1 MERYREM
8 STLKVIGFTNK
19 KIAKILVVGTIWI
32 TVVGLIIGLPL
43 GAYLLDILLRALAG
57 EYEMNMAF
65 GYLSYIVGI
74 IVPLLVSLVT
84 ICLISKKTKK
94 LDMVSALKERE
105 A

>member
-1 MERYREM
+1 
-8 STLKVIGFTNK
+8 
-19 KIAKILVVGTIWI
+19 
-32 TVVGLIIGLPL
+32 
-43 GAYLLDILLRALAG
+43 
-57 EYEMNMAF
+57 MNMAF